1 MKSKL
6 TRFGAAL
13 AIAFAVATPIM
24 AAAPADAAMIKV
36 VDVHY
41 GRDDRGPV
49 NFGRDDRGPVNFARY
64 EHRSERSYRDM
75 FWQQQI
81 RFHRHD
87 MGWLRHHHFER
98 FYDR

>member
-1 MKSKL
+1 MKNKL
-6 TRFGAAL
+6 TKFGAAL

-36 VDVHY
+36 VDIHN
-41 GRDDRGPV
+41 GRDQSNLV
-49 NFGRDDRGPVNFARY
+49 RY
-64 EHRSERSYRDM
+64 ERHSEQSYRDM
-75 FWQQQI
+75 FWQRQI

-98 FYDR
+98 FYVR

>member
-41 GRDDRGPV
+41 GRDDRGQANLV
-49 NFGRDDRGPVNFARY
+49 RY
-64 EHRSERSYRDM
+64 ERHSEQSYRDM
-75 FWQQQI
+75 FWQRQI

>member
-6 TRFGAAL
+6 SKLGAAL

-24 AAAPADAAMIKV
+24 AAAPADAAMVKV
-36 VDVHY
+36 VDIHN
-41 GRDDRGPV
+41 GRDRGPANLV
-49 NFGRDDRGPVNFARY
+49 RY

-75 FWQQQI
+75 YWQREV

-87 MGWLRHHHFER
+87 MGWLRNHHFER
-98 FYDR
+98 FYVR

>member
-1 MKSKL
+1 MKNKLSKL
-6 TRFGAAL
+6 GAAL

-24 AAAPADAAMIKV
+24 AAAPADAAMVKV
-36 VDVHY
+36 VDIHSD
-41 GRDDRGPV
+41 RDGRGPA
-49 NFGRDDRGPVNFARY
+49 NFVRY

-75 FWQQQI
+75 YWQREV

-98 FYDR
+98 FYVR

>member
-1 MKSKL
+1 MKNKL
-6 TRFGAAL
+6 TKLGAAV
-13 AIAFAVATPIM
+13 AIAFAVATPIL

-41 GRDDRGPV
+41 GRDRSDL
-49 NFGRDDRGPVNFARY
+49 ARY
-64 EHRSERSYRDM
+64 ERHSEQSYRDM
-75 FWQQQI
+75 YWQRQV

>member
-6 TRFGAAL
+6 TKFGAAL

-24 AAAPADAAMIKV
+24 AAAPADAAMVKV

-41 GRDDRGPV
+41 GRGDNGPV
-49 NFGRDDRGPVNFARY
+49 NFVRY
-64 EHRSERSYRDM
+64 ERRSERSYRDM
-75 FWQQQI
+75 YWQREV

-98 FYDR
+98 FNDR